1 MKRQE
6 AGMIILVAISYYVF
20 IYMLLLYYIMYERY
34 LYVLFRP
41 RGLDCERWLGCRPIL
56 KTAINNEYVHDSC
69 LLPIICFYFEA
80 SKPYLCSFNVPS
92 FLLSDYCVRWVND
105 K

>member
-1 MKRQE
+1 MKDIS
-6 AGMIILVAISYYVF
+6 MFCSFLVDWIAS
-20 IYMLLLYYIMYERY
+20 
-34 LYVLFRP
+34 
-41 RGLDCERWLGCRPIL
+41 GGLGCRPIL

-80 SKPYLCSFNVPS
+80 SEPYLCSFNVPS